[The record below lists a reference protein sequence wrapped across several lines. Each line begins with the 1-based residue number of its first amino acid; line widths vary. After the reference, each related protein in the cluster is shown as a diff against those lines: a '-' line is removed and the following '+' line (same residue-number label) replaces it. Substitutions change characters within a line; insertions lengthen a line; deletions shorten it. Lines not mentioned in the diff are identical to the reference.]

1 MPGAPVPPA
10 RPPWNWPLVYLGVAL
25 TALATSVLELALA
38 RLFSVLF
45 PPYFAFAAVSMALLG
60 LAAGGLFSYL
70 FPGGSS
76 RLSHRLGLTALAGSA
91 VVVAAAVLLLGEGF
105 AGAGPNAVLAAMA
118 PFFLGG
124 IVFATAAA
132 EGLSRVNC
140 ILSAAFAGAAVGCL
154 LWVPLVASLGGP
166 NTLIGAAV
174 LFAACSAVW
183 FTAAGSL
190 RGRVV
195 AVAVAL
201 AWVTLIAWNV
211 RHHTIEVKWAKGGRL
226 EAPLVVRWNSYSR
239 VAVVAG
245 PAGARTLEVDAE
257 QEGRIAEEDPERVPP
272 AERQAL
278 LHAGA
283 GIPYLLR
290 PNARALI
297 VNPGG
302 GEEVL
307 RAVLGGAGSI
317 TAVETNPLIA
327 HAIDRQ
333 GAARVLFARP
343 EVRWLVAD
351 GRSFLR
357 REQERYDIV
366 RILPASVRAAF
377 PGGVASVLGDGR
389 LFTVEAF
396 SEYLERLRGAGLLV
410 VSASGSDPSQR
421 TSLLVGAL
429 LAALRRA
436 GEREPEHHLMLFREP
451 IAGARGFVETLV
463 ASRRPWAEADLQRA
477 RSLAAAGNVEL
488 LPPDRLDGNL
498 SGQRGGLGSPSDN
511 RPFLDG
517 DPAWSQGPDPPA
529 GRMNS
534 SARLFGLAGFSTA
547 VVAGIL
553 ALPPLW
559 MRRRMLRGQSLFGF
573 APYFVLTG
581 AGSVLV
587 QAGLIQGLLP
597 WLGSPSLALA
607 VGMPAV
613 FGAAGAGS
621 YCSVRVAGGSDR
633 SLVGVLA
640 LSALAFA
647 TLAVVIAPVARFE
660 GSLPRAAGI
669 ALTLLLVMPAGFLMG
684 IPIAA
689 GLARLASQAAPA
701 ARWAWSLHAAA
712 GVLGSVTAVL
722 LAVHAGL
729 REAMLFGGLMYLG
742 ALPAVRFAP
751 RRSAAG
757 WAAPV

>member
-1 MPGAPVPPA
+1 MPGAHVPPA

-38 RLFSVLF
+38 RIFSVLF
-45 PPYFAFAAVSMALLG
+45 PPHFAFAAVLIALLG

-70 FPGGSS
+70 FAGRSW
-76 RLSHRLGLTALAGSA
+76 RLPHRLGLTALSGGAA
-91 VVVAAAVLLLGEGF
+91 VVAAAVLLLGEQV
-105 AGAGPNAVLAAMA
+105 AGAGPGAVLAAMA

-124 IVFATAAA
+124 VIFATAVA
-132 EGLSRVNC
+132 EGLSRVNR

-190 RGRVV
+190 RGRVA

-211 RHHTIEVKWAKGGRL
+211 RHHAIEVKWAKGGRL
-226 EAPLVVRWNSYSR
+226 ETPLVVRWNSYSR

-257 QEGRIAEEDPERVPP
+257 QAGRIAGEDPDLIPP
-272 AERQAL
+272 AERPAL
-278 LHAGA
+278 LHGGA

-307 RAVLGGAGSI
+307 RAILGAAESI

-327 HAIDRQ
+327 YAIDRQ

-351 GRSFLR
+351 GRNFLR
-357 REQERYDIV
+357 REDERYDIV

-377 PGGVASVLGDGR
+377 PGGVGSVLGDGR

-396 SEYLERLRGAGLLV
+396 SEYLERLSETGLLV
-410 VSASGSDPSQR
+410 VSASGPDPSRQ
-421 TSLLVGAL
+421 TSRLAGAL
-429 LAALRRA
+429 RAALRRV

-451 IAGARGFVETLV
+451 VAGARGFVETLV
-463 ASRRPWAEADLQRA
+463 ASRRPWAEDDLHRV
-477 RSLAAAGNVEL
+477 RSLVAACNVEL
-488 LPPDRLDGNL
+488 LPPDRLEGDL
-498 SGQRGGLGSPSDN
+498 SGQRGGLAAPSDN

-517 DPAWSQGPDPPA
+517 DLAWSQGPDPPA
-529 GRMNS
+529 GRMNFA
-534 SARLFGLAGFSTA
+534 ARLLGFAGFTMA
-547 VVAGIL
+547 VVAAIL

-559 MRRRMLRGQSLFGF
+559 MRRRMHGAQSLFGF

-587 QAGLIQGLLP
+587 QAGLVQGLLP

-621 YCSVRVAGGSDR
+621 YCSVRLAGGSDR
-633 SLVGVLA
+633 SLVGLLA

-647 TLAVVIAPVARFE
+647 TLAIVIAPVARFE

-669 ALTLLLVMPAGFLMG
+669 ALTLLLVIPAGFLMG

-689 GLARLASQAAPA
+689 GLARLAGQAAPA
-701 ARWAWSLHAAA
+701 ARWAWSLYAAA

-729 REAMLFGGLMYLG
+729 RETMLFGGLMYLG

-751 RRSAAG
+751 RRPAAG
-757 WAAPV
+757 RAAPV